1 MFLSKK
7 IKSALFRSS
16 FPESRGPFSYSLS
29 WTAAANSSGQQKQ
42 RKETQNCYQGTNS
55 FPVYLLPVS
64 FQSPSLIC
72 LFWAHLNHLMRWF
85 QPVLRMNNFDHGFA
99 QCVVHS
105 QVKTGFVNETCYR
118 CFIFDQT
125 WHISRNRCKH
135 SSSFPWKNVACFQLI
150 HSKAYF
156 FCCPRKCLCFVV
168 MINS

>member
-29 WTAAANSSGQQKQ
+29 WTAARLFRGKKGKRPRTVIREHFVSS
-42 RKETQNCYQGTNS
+42 
-55 FPVYLLPVS
+55 LPVA
-64 FQSPSLIC
+64 C
-72 LFWAHLNHLMRWF
+72 LLSVAIFNLFILSTFKPPH
-85 QPVLRMNNFDHGFA
+85 DHGFA

-105 QVKTGFVNETCYR
+105 QVKTGFVSETCYR